1 MLIYVASFI
10 LQLPACIS
18 IHNQCSNTVLA
29 APVYFCNGAMSPK
42 LFDQQI
48 GIGTEAKTSFKIDT
62 IKNKF
67 EGILLFKLKKHVVSD
82 DRQNTDTS
90 SAETAENEA
99 NHIHMLVIC
108 EVKDAKSF
116 AYVALVEDAKVF
128 TWNEDKL
135 KKLYDK
141 NCGWL
146 KKYNDT
152 ISDIWLVDNHTTLK
166 MTFNVRNS
174 KKDFEL
180 SVFISEE
187 ERNDVAMRPLFV
199 DLER

>member
-1 MLIYVASFI
+1 MLIYAVSFI
-10 LQLPACIS
+10 LQLPSCIT
-18 IHNQCSNTVLA
+18 IHNQCSNTTLA

-42 LFDQQI
+42 LFDRKI

-67 EGILLFKLKKHVVSD
+67 EGVLLFKLKKHVESD
-82 DRQNTDTS
+82 SQQNIDTS
-90 SAETAENEA
+90 SAETAENDA
-99 NHIHMLVIC
+99 MHIHMLVIC

-116 AYVALVEDAKVF
+116 VYVALVDDTKVF
-128 TWNEDKL
+128 TWDEDKL
-135 KKLYDK
+135 KKLYNK

-152 ISDIWLVDNHTTLK
+152 MSNIWLVDDNTTLK
-166 MTFNVRNS
+166 MTFNVKNS
-174 KKDFEL
+174 RKDFEL
-180 SVFISEE
+180 SITISEE
-187 ERNDVAMRPLFV
+187 ERTDYAVRPLFV